1 MIEIGKHHKL
11 EIRRETS
18 VGLFLGDESGE
29 EVLLPNKYRPERFEI
44 GDTIEVFV
52 YRDNA
57 ERKIA
62 TTLTPDIEL
71 HEFAL
76 LKVFD
81 ITETGAFMEWGLEK
95 HLFVPFS
102 EQYQD
107 MQAGK
112 WYVVY
117 LELDRKTDRLYG
129 STKVEKHLNNDAL
142 TLREGK
148 EVDLL
153 MYKRTDLG
161 YSVIVNNEY
170 QGLVYAN
177 EVYRELRV
185 GERLKGFVKKI
196 REGNKLDISLQ
207 PIGFVRANRANTDII
222 YEALSLEDGFL
233 PFTDKSSP
241 EEIYKRFGM
250 SKKAFKNGIGALYKE
265 KRIVIEEKGIRL
277 NK

>member
-1 MIEIGKHHKL
+1 LIEIGKHHKL

-29 EVLLPNKYRPERFEI
+29 EVLLPNKYRPERFDI
-44 GDTIEVFV
+44 GDTIDVFV

-81 ITETGAFMEWGLEK
+81 ITENGAFMEWGLEK

-102 EQYQD
+102 EQNQD

-112 WYVVY
+112 WYVIY
-117 LELDRKTDRLYG
+117 LDLDQKTDRLYG
-129 STKVEKHLNNDAL
+129 SAKVEKHLSNEVI
-142 TLREGK
+142 TLREAE

-153 MYKRTDLG
+153 IYKQTDLG
-161 YSVIVNNEY
+161 YSVIVNNKY
-170 QGLVYAN
+170 QGLIYGN
-177 EVYRELRV
+177 EVYRDLRI

-207 PIGFVRANRANTDII
+207 PIGFVKANKANTDII
-222 YEALSLEDGFL
+222 YEALGLEDGFL
-233 PFTDKSSP
+233 PFTDKSPP
-241 EEIYKRFGM
+241 EEIYARFAM
-250 SKKAFKNGIGALYKE
+250 SKKAFKNAIGALYKE
-265 KRIVIEEKGIRL
+265 KRIVIEEDGIRL
-277 NK
+277 SK